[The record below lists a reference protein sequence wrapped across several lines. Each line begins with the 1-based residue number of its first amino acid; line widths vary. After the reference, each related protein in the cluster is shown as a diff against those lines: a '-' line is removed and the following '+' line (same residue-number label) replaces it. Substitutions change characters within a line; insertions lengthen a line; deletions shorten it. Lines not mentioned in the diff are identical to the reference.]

1 MFGYTASNPWQPYV
15 YHHDSLLTFAAR
27 TGDPIFDEQST
38 DNLVYTDY
46 VTLNLDD
53 LHNNMATTGS
63 VPLEENIDEIE
74 QFQRLSNAYT
84 PQVEVE
90 MSTLILVRLL
100 MSSIGATGWRTTA
113 RNGPPSSVR
122 QCRSGV
128 CP

>member
-1 MFGYTASNPWQPYV
+1 MFGYTASNPWQPYI
-15 YHHDSLLTFAAR
+15 YHHDSLLTFAAW
-27 TGDPIFDEQST
+27 TGDPIFNEQST
-38 DNLVYTDY
+38 DNIVDTDY
-46 VTLNLDD
+46 VTANLDE
-53 LHNNMATTGS
+53 LYNNMATTTS

-90 MSTLILVRLL
+90 MFILVFVRLL
-100 MSSIGATGWRTTA
+100 MSRIGATGWRTTA
-113 RNGPPSSVR
+113 RNGPPRSVR